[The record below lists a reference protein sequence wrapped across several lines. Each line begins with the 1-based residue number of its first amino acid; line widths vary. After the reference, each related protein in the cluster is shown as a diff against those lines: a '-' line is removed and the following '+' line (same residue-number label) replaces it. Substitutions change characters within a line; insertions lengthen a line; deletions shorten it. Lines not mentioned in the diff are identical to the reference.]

1 MKIDTVRK
9 ELLKLTRIYRKK
21 IQHGGL
27 YVASFNKIL
36 IRKKSFNTDQL
47 VSISSIKYHY
57 FYFFLNII

>member
-9 ELLKLTRIYRKK
+9 ELLKLTRIYEKK
-21 IQHGGL
+21 SNMEDSMLQ
-27 YVASFNKIL
+27 VL

>member
-9 ELLKLTRIYRKK
+9 ELLKLTRIYEKK
-21 IQHGGL
+21 SNMEDSILQ
-27 YVASFNKIL
+27 VL